1 MGFSSGFRS
10 YEGVTLGMVVLVV
23 VLLLGACS
31 WADCG
36 DYVAAAPNVKV
47 ANNLTQGAL
56 TVLHPSGCC
65 SPCGPN
71 PPPDVVC
78 TQVCVD
84 CDDVVVQRGTV
95 AMLDMHVGPF
105 PLPYLHI
112 RVEEKV
118 YCVAKSDLKL
128 IKPWA
133 TLSVGPG
140 ACSLFRPFNAGLAAF
155 VSVRDHHVAP
165 LCLHAC
171 N

>member
-10 YEGVTLGMVVLVV
+10 CDGRVGVTLRMLVLV
-23 VLLLGACS
+23 LLWGTCS
-31 WADCG
+31 WAASG
-36 DYVAAAPNVKV
+36 DYVAAAPNLKV

-78 TQVCVD
+78 PQVCVD
-84 CDDVVVQRGTV
+84 CDDVVVQRGTA

-118 YCVAKSDLKL
+118 YCVAESDLKL

-140 ACSLFRPFNAGLAAF
+140 ACPFNAGLASF
-155 VSVRDHHVAP
+155 VSVREHHVAP

-171 N
+171 Y